1 MALFGT
7 RRRSARWTFRR
18 TPVARV
24 RMSQRRSTTH
34 RTSMCQSAVA
44 ESPCCPVISSSAMA
58 KVSWASHVQS
68 PKRSSRPLSSRTS
81 ARSSSSARSSTG
93 AASWVSIRPMRRP
106 CGNTKT
112 GSATPSASEAGILRA
127 RAGWEFSLEPNPR
140 LTRWGCGMR
149 SWLPRRKVSREGSLA
164 LLSATAAAI
173 WLLGGVPGAL
183 HAQASPTIA
192 LVVGVKGDPF
202 YVTMQ
207 KGAQAEADKMGAELI
222 VDGPAQ
228 FDAVQQTPIVD
239 ALIARRIDALIIAA
253 TDKQAMIEP
262 LRRANDA
269 GIQVISVDTFIGDG
283 DYENGPVTFP
293 LSYIGSDNLQ
303 GGRIGC
309 EALIAATGGGKF
321 YIQNVKP
328 GISTTDQR
336 EQGCKDAIEASGDL
350 ATLVGVDYNNDSAA
364 ISAQQTTA
372 VLQRTPDL
380 VAIFGANLFS
390 AEGAAQAVKNA
401 NLTGSVRV
409 ANFDAP
415 EQAIADLR
423 GGAVDLVIA
432 QRPAEMGVTGVDY
445 ALMALSGDTTSIQKR
460 VPTGYVVI
468 NRDNVDTD
476 EAQAAIY
483 KSQ

>member
-1 MALFGT
+1 MAHWL
-7 RRRSARWTFRR
+7 
-18 TPVARV
+18 
-24 RMSQRRSTTH
+24 QR
-34 RTSMCQSAVA
+34 QKA
-44 ESPCCPVISSSAMA
+44 
-58 KVSWASHVQS
+58 
-68 PKRSSRPLSSRTS
+68 
-81 ARSSSSARSSTG
+81 
-93 AASWVSIRPMRRP
+93 
-106 CGNTKT
+106 
-112 GSATPSASEAGILRA
+112 
-127 RAGWEFSLEPNPR
+127 
-140 LTRWGCGMR
+140 
-149 SWLPRRKVSREGSLA
+149 SRERSLA
-164 LLSATAAAI
+164 LFSAAAAAA
-173 WLLGGVPGAL
+173 WLIAGVPGAL
-183 HAQASPTIA
+183 HAQGSPTIA

-207 KGAQAEADKMGAELI
+207 KGAQAEADKLGAELI

-283 DYENGPVTFP
+283 DYENGPITFP
-293 LSYIGSDNLQ
+293 LSYIGSDNVQ

-364 ISAQQTTA
+364 IAAQQTTA

-380 VAIFGANLFS
+380 NGIFGANLFS

-401 NLTGSVRV
+401 NLNGSVKV

-423 GGAVDLVIA
+423 AGAVDLVIA
-432 QRPAEMGVTGVDY
+432 QEPADMGVTGVDY
-445 ALMALSGDTTSIQKR
+445 AVMAVSGDTTAIQKR

-468 NRDNVDTD
+468 DRNNVDTP